1 MKGRTH
7 SEDVLRRVGDG
18 PENEFDIASAALH
31 LAALSRTR
39 PDLAPFETHLAQL
52 GQELSETFAK
62 SADESLTAAAQALT
76 NVLVVLNDYRGDDQT
91 YDDLQNADLMNVI
104 ERRRGLPVAL
114 GILYIHSARSQGW
127 QAHGLNFPGH
137 FLVALEKNSER
148 AIIDP
153 FHEGVSRTPNE
164 LRELLKLVAGQDAE
178 LSAEMFAPA
187 SDRAVLLR
195 LQSNIRLRLVQ
206 MRRFEKAVKVV
217 ESMLLFAPGQSEIWR
232 DLGMLNAQ
240 LGNLSAAIRA
250 FESSIKHENVGSR
263 RQETTALLQA
273 LHRRIN

>member
-1 MKGRTH
+1 MKGITH
-7 SEDVLRRVGDG
+7 SEDALRRVGDG

-62 SADESLTAAAQALT
+62 SVDDSLTAAAQALT

-127 QAHGLNFPGH
+127 HAHGLNFPGH

-178 LSAEMFAPA
+178 LSTEMFTPA

-240 LGNLSAAIRA
+240 LGNLSAAIKA
-250 FESSIKHENVGSR
+250 FESSIKHENIGSR

-273 LHRRIN
+273 LQRRMN

>member
-62 SADESLTAAAQALT
+62 SVDDSLTAAAQALT

-127 QAHGLNFPGH
+127 HAHGLNFPGH

-240 LGNLSAAIRA
+240 LGNLSAAIKA

-273 LHRRIN
+273 LQRRMN

>member
-1 MKGRTH
+1 MKGITH
-7 SEDVLRRVGDG
+7 SEDALRRVGDG

-62 SADESLTAAAQALT
+62 SVDESLTAAAQALT

-127 QAHGLNFPGH
+127 HAHGLNFPGH

-178 LSAEMFAPA
+178 LSAEMFTPA

-240 LGNLSAAIRA
+240 LGNLSAAIKA

-273 LHRRIN
+273 LQRRMN

>member
-1 MKGRTH
+1 MSGRTP
-7 SEDVLRRVGDG
+7 SEDFLLRIGGG
-18 PENEFDIASAALH
+18 PEHEFDIANAALH
-31 LAALSRTR
+31 LAALSRSR
-39 PDLAPFETHLAQL
+39 PDIAPFETHLAQL
-52 GQELSETFAK
+52 GQELSETFAA
-62 SADESLTAAAQALT
+62 SDEKSLTAAAYALS
-76 NVLVVLNDYRGDDQT
+76 NVLAVLNDYRGDDQT

-114 GILYIHSARSQGW
+114 GILYIHSARTQGW
-127 QAHGLNFPGH
+127 RAYGLNFPGH
-137 FLVALEKNSER
+137 FLVALEKNGER

-178 LSAEMFAPA
+178 LSTEMFTPA

-240 LGNLSAAIRA
+240 LGNLSAAIKA

-273 LHRRIN
+273 LQRRMN

>member
-1 MKGRTH
+1 MRGRTT
-7 SEDVLRRVGDG
+7 SEEFLRMIGDG
-18 PENEFDIASAALH
+18 PEREFDIARAALH
-31 LAALSRTR
+31 LAALSRSR
-39 PDLAPFETHLAQL
+39 PDIAPFETHLAQL
-52 GQELSETFAK
+52 GQELSETFAA
-62 SADESLTAAAQALT
+62 SDEKSLTAAAYALS
-76 NVLVVLNDYRGDDQT
+76 NVLAVLNDYRGDDQT

-127 QAHGLNFPGH
+127 HAHGLNFPGH

-240 LGNLSAAIRA
+240 LGNLSAAIKA

-273 LHRRIN
+273 LQRRMN

>member
-127 QAHGLNFPGH
+127 HAHGLNFPGH

-178 LSAEMFAPA
+178 LSTEMFTPA

-217 ESMLLFAPGQSEIWR
+217 ESMLLFAPDQSEIWR

>member
-1 MKGRTH
+1 M
-7 SEDVLRRVGDG
+7 
-18 PENEFDIASAALH
+18 A
-31 LAALSRTR
+31 
-39 PDLAPFETHLAQL
+39 
-52 GQELSETFAK
+52 
-62 SADESLTAAAQALT
+62 
-76 NVLVVLNDYRGDDQT
+76 Y
-91 YDDLQNADLMNVI
+91 LM
-104 ERRRGLPVAL
+104 G
-114 GILYIHSARSQGW
+114 
-127 QAHGLNFPGH
+127 
-137 FLVALEKNSER
+137 
-148 AIIDP
+148 
-153 FHEGVSRTPNE
+153 
-164 LRELLKLVAGQDAE
+164 KLVAGPDAE

-240 LGNLSAAIRA
+240 LGNLSAAIKA

-273 LHRRIN
+273 LQRRMN

>member
-1 MKGRTH
+1 MSGRTP
-7 SEDVLRRVGDG
+7 SEEFLLRIGDG
-18 PENEFDIASAALH
+18 PEREFDIARAALH
-31 LAALSRTR
+31 LAALSRSR
-39 PDLAPFETHLAQL
+39 PDIAPFETHLAQL
-52 GQELSETFAK
+52 GQELSETFAA
-62 SADESLTAAAQALT
+62 SDEKSLTAAAYALS
-76 NVLVVLNDYRGDDQT
+76 NVLAVLNDYRGDDQT

-104 ERRRGLPVAL
+104 ERRKGLPVAL
-114 GILYIHSARSQGW
+114 GILYIHSARTQGW
-127 QAHGLNFPGH
+127 RAYGLNFPGH
-137 FLVALEKNSER
+137 FLVALEKNGER

-178 LSAEMFAPA
+178 LSTEMFTPA

-240 LGNLSAAIRA
+240 LGNLSAAIKA
-250 FESSIKHENVGSR
+250 FESSIKHENIGSR

-273 LHRRIN
+273 LQRRMN

>member
-1 MKGRTH
+1 M
-7 SEDVLRRVGDG
+7 
-18 PENEFDIASAALH
+18 
-31 LAALSRTR
+31 
-39 PDLAPFETHLAQL
+39 
-52 GQELSETFAK
+52 
-62 SADESLTAAAQALT
+62 
-76 NVLVVLNDYRGDDQT
+76 
-91 YDDLQNADLMNVI
+91 
-104 ERRRGLPVAL
+104 
-114 GILYIHSARSQGW
+114 
-127 QAHGLNFPGH
+127 NFPGH

-178 LSAEMFAPA
+178 LSTEMFTPA

-240 LGNLSAAIRA
+240 LGNLSAAIKA
-250 FESSIKHENVGSR
+250 FQSSIKHENVGSR

-273 LHRRIN
+273 LQRRMN

>member
-127 QAHGLNFPGH
+127 HAHGLNFPGH

-164 LRELLKLVAGQDAE
+164 LRELLKLVAGPDAE

>member
-1 MKGRTH
+1 MRGRTT
-7 SEDVLRRVGDG
+7 SEEFLRMIGDG

-62 SADESLTAAAQALT
+62 SVDESLTAAAQALT
-76 NVLVVLNDYRGDDQT
+76 NVLVILNDYRGDDQT

-127 QAHGLNFPGH
+127 HAHGLNFPGH

-178 LSAEMFAPA
+178 LGTEMFTPP

-240 LGNLSAAIRA
+240 LGNLSAAIKA

-273 LHRRIN
+273 LQRRMN

>member
-1 MKGRTH
+1 MRGRTT
-7 SEDVLRRVGDG
+7 SEEFLRMIGDG

-62 SADESLTAAAQALT
+62 SVDESLTAAAQALT
-76 NVLVVLNDYRGDDQT
+76 NVLVILNDYRGDDQT

-127 QAHGLNFPGH
+127 HAHGLNFPGH

-178 LSAEMFAPA
+178 LSTEMFTPA

-240 LGNLSAAIRA
+240 LGNLSAAIKA
-250 FESSIKHENVGSR
+250 FESSIKHENIGSR

-273 LHRRIN
+273 LQRRMN

>member
-62 SADESLTAAAQALT
+62 SVDESLTAAAQALT
-76 NVLVVLNDYRGDDQT
+76 NVLVILNDYRGDDQT

-127 QAHGLNFPGH
+127 HAHGLNFPGH

-240 LGNLSAAIRA
+240 LGNLSAAIKA

-273 LHRRIN
+273 LQRRMN

>member
-1 MKGRTH
+1 MRGRTT
-7 SEDVLRRVGDG
+7 SEEFLRMIGDG

-62 SADESLTAAAQALT
+62 SVDESLTAAAQALT
-76 NVLVVLNDYRGDDQT
+76 NVLVILNDYRGDDQT

-127 QAHGLNFPGH
+127 HAHGLNFPGH

-164 LRELLKLVAGQDAE
+164 LRELLKLVAGPDAE

-240 LGNLSAAIRA
+240 LGNLSAAIKA
-250 FESSIKHENVGSR
+250 FESSIKHENIGSR

-273 LHRRIN
+273 LQRRMN

>member
-127 QAHGLNFPGH
+127 HAHGLNFPGH

-178 LSAEMFAPA
+178 LSTEMFTPA

-217 ESMLLFAPGQSEIWR
+217 ESMLLFAPDQSEIWR

-240 LGNLSAAIRA
+240 LGNLSAAIKA
-250 FESSIKHENVGSR
+250 FESSIKHENIGSR

-273 LHRRIN
+273 LQRRMN

>member
-62 SADESLTAAAQALT
+62 SVDDSLTAAAQALT

-127 QAHGLNFPGH
+127 HAHGLNFPGH

-178 LSAEMFAPA
+178 LSTEMFTPA

-217 ESMLLFAPGQSEIWR
+217 ESMLLFAPDQSEIWR

-240 LGNLSAAIRA
+240 LGNLSAAIKA
-250 FESSIKHENVGSR
+250 FQSSIKHENVGSR

-273 LHRRIN
+273 LQRRMN

>member
-1 MKGRTH
+1 MRGRPT
-7 SEDVLRRVGDG
+7 SEEFLRMIGDG

-62 SADESLTAAAQALT
+62 SVDESLTAAAQALT

-127 QAHGLNFPGH
+127 HAHGLNFPGH

-164 LRELLKLVAGQDAE
+164 LRELLKLVAGPDAE

-240 LGNLSAAIRA
+240 LGNLSAAIKA
-250 FESSIKHENVGSR
+250 FESSIKHENIGSR

-273 LHRRIN
+273 LQRRMN

>member
-1 MKGRTH
+1 MRGRTT
-7 SEDVLRRVGDG
+7 SEEFLRMIGDG

-62 SADESLTAAAQALT
+62 SVDESLTAAAQALT

-127 QAHGLNFPGH
+127 HAHGLNFPGH

-178 LSAEMFAPA
+178 LSAEMYAPVT
-187 SDRAVLLR
+187 DRAVLLR

-206 MRRFEKAVKVV
+206 MRCFEKAVRIV

-232 DLGMLNAQ
+232 DLGMLNLQ
-240 LGNLSAAIRA
+240 LGNLSTSIQA
-250 FESSIKHENVGSR
+250 FESSITCENIDSR

-273 LHRRIN
+273 LQRRMN

>member
-1 MKGRTH
+1 MRGRTT
-7 SEDVLRRVGDG
+7 SEEFLRMIGDG

-62 SADESLTAAAQALT
+62 SVDESLTAAAQALT
-76 NVLVVLNDYRGDDQT
+76 NVLVILNDYRGDDQT

-127 QAHGLNFPGH
+127 HAHGLNFPGH

-164 LRELLKLVAGQDAE
+164 LRELLKLVAGPDAE

-240 LGNLSAAIRA
+240 LGNLSAAIKA

-273 LHRRIN
+273 LQRRMN

>member
-62 SADESLTAAAQALT
+62 SVDDSLTAAAQALT

-127 QAHGLNFPGH
+127 HAHGLNFPGH

-178 LSAEMFAPA
+178 LSTEMFTPA

-240 LGNLSAAIRA
+240 LGNLSAAIKA

-273 LHRRIN
+273 LQRRMN

>member
-1 MKGRTH
+1 MRGRPT
-7 SEDVLRRVGDG
+7 SEEFLRMIGDG

-62 SADESLTAAAQALT
+62 SVDESLTAAAQALT
-76 NVLVVLNDYRGDDQT
+76 NVLVILNDYRGDDQT

-127 QAHGLNFPGH
+127 HAHGLNFPGH

-164 LRELLKLVAGQDAE
+164 LRELLKLVAGPDAE

-240 LGNLSAAIRA
+240 LGNLSAAIKA
-250 FESSIKHENVGSR
+250 FESSIKHENIGSR

-273 LHRRIN
+273 LQRRMN

>member
-1 MKGRTH
+1 MKGITN
-7 SEDVLRRVGDG
+7 SEDALRRVGDG

-62 SADESLTAAAQALT
+62 SVDESLTAAAQALT
-76 NVLVVLNDYRGDDQT
+76 NVLVILNDYRGDDQT

-127 QAHGLNFPGH
+127 HAHGLNFPGH

-178 LSAEMFAPA
+178 LSAEMFTPA

-240 LGNLSAAIRA
+240 LGNLSAAIKA
-250 FESSIKHENVGSR
+250 FESSIKHENVSSR
-263 RQETTALLQA
+263 RQETAALMQA
-273 LHRRIN
+273 LQRRMN

>member
-1 MKGRTH
+1 MRGRTT
-7 SEDVLRRVGDG
+7 SEEFLRMIGDG

-62 SADESLTAAAQALT
+62 SVDESLTAAAQALT
-76 NVLVVLNDYRGDDQT
+76 NVLVILNDYRGDDQT

-104 ERRRGLPVAL
+104 ERRKGLPVAL

-127 QAHGLNFPGH
+127 HAHGLNFPGH

-178 LSAEMFAPA
+178 LSTEMFTPA

-240 LGNLSAAIRA
+240 LGNLSAAIKA
-250 FESSIKHENVGSR
+250 FESSIKHENIGSR

-273 LHRRIN
+273 LQRRMN

>member
-1 MKGRTH
+1 MRGRTT
-7 SEDVLRRVGDG
+7 SEEFLRMIGDG

-62 SADESLTAAAQALT
+62 SVDESLTAAAQALT
-76 NVLVVLNDYRGDDQT
+76 NVLVILNDYRGDDQT

-127 QAHGLNFPGH
+127 HAHGLNFPGH

-240 LGNLSAAIRA
+240 LGNLSAAIKA

-273 LHRRIN
+273 LQRRMN